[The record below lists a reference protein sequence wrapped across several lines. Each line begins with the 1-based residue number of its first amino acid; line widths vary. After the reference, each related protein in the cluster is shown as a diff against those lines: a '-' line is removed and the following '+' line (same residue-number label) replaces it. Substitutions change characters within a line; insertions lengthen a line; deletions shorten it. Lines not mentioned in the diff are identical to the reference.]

1 MTLYERDT
9 EGFVAKTLEELQ
21 EKGLIK
27 YVHIDSIKVRNKV
40 TRKQEVVRDIYF
52 VANSP
57 TSNKIWF
64 VCGAMDLTE
73 EQSTYKVIHP
83 DFNHANMSPDLGSPQ
98 LSIYRLL
105 VRPFCNPVD
114 MCRLWERPEDMKY
127 IIKGN
132 LLEGNSNDRW
142 RTPNSVDMDVRVPVL
157 YFNSGGGKITSKA
170 TLRQVFTSWEDPD
183 QESSTDTLRYRELC
197 EKLIG
202 DHSLRFVP
210 VVDGH
215 RRMEFSYKLLKE
227 EEISDP
233 KYWVS
238 DYYRTYS
245 YSDIDEL
252 PEIPIKEIDVGVFGC
267 GSAGSAIISQMR
279 RLTYFSSVM
288 LIDPDKVEFK
298 NLRNQIYVRSDIDVP
313 KVDACA
319 RHIASL
325 RHVNKIEND
334 NITRSQSKFQEIG
347 SLQYKKF
354 KYLVS
359 GFDSFEAR
367 IELLEYI
374 KTGKVKTKYLIDTRY
389 DDLTSSLFFIDCEDK
404 SQLEYYE
411 EVLLQDKQELKPVV
425 ENTEWTPELVNEL
438 FSQYDISG
446 GQCTSTRV
454 RCGLPLFN
462 CTTDIVCGS
471 PECRA
476 VWLEVLK
483 KNNVPTS
490 EAEINGCL
498 AQNFIHI
505 YTLTASWVTSVIRVI
520 ETDNIK
526 TLTHVELGIDPV
538 PQAMVLRK

>member
-1 MTLYERDT
+1 MILYERDT
-9 EGFVAKTLEELQ
+9 EGFVAKALEELQ

-52 VANSP
+52 VANGA
-57 TSNKIWF
+57 TSDKIWF
-64 VCGAMDLTE
+64 ICGARKANE
-73 EQSTYKVIHP
+73 KSEVFKIIHP
-83 DFNHANMSPDLGSPQ
+83 DFNHTNMQPGYEAKVIDNYCL
-98 LSIYRLL
+98 LFRL
-105 VRPFCNPVD
+105 FCNPVD

-132 LLEGNSNDRW
+132 LLEGNPNDSW
-142 RTPNSVDMDVRVPVL
+142 RIPNSVDMDVKVPLL
-157 YFNSGGGKITSKA
+157 YLDNGNKLISKA
-170 TLRQVFTSWEDPD
+170 TLRQVFTRVEIPD
-183 QESSTDTLRYRELC
+183 QETTETTARYKAFC
-197 EKLIG
+197 DKLIK
-202 DHSLRFVP
+202 DHSLRYAP

-215 RRMEFSYKLLKE
+215 NTFSFNYQLLKE
-227 EEISDP
+227 EDISNP
-233 KYWVS
+233 RYWVS
-238 DYYRTYS
+238 NYYRIYS
-245 YSDIDEL
+245 YRDIGEL
-252 PEIPIKEIDVGVFGC
+252 PEIPITEIDVGVFGC

-288 LIDPDKVEFK
+288 LVDPDRVEFK
-298 NLRNQIYVRSDIDVP
+298 NLRNQIYVRSDVHLS

-319 RHIASL
+319 RHI
-325 RHVNKIEND
+325 VNLNCVNGIDSN
-334 NITRSQSKFQEIG
+334 NVTYNQSMFQR
-347 SLQYKKF
+347 LDFLPYKKF

-367 IELLEYI
+367 TELLEYI

-411 EVLLQDKQELKPVV
+411 EVLLQDKQEYKPVV
-425 ENTEWTPELVNEL
+425 ENKEWTPELVDEL
-438 FSQYDISG
+438 FYQYRIVE
-446 GQCTSTRV
+446 GQCSATGNSFGIAPSCPV
-454 RCGLPLFN
+454 N
-462 CTTDIVCGS
+462 YECGS

-476 VWLEVLK
+476 NWLEKLK
-483 KNNVPTS
+483 KTNASTS
-490 EAEINGCL
+490 KVEPNSCL

-505 YTLTASWVTSVIRVI
+505 YTLTASWVISIIRAI
-520 ETDNIK
+520 ETNNIK